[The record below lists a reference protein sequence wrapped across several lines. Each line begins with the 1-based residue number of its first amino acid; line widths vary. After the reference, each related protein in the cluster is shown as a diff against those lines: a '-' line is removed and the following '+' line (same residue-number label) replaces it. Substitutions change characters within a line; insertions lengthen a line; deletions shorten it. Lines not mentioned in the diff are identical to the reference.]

1 MFGDVNIVIIFELSN
16 PFSLF
21 YYIIG
26 TLAKLKYFVFQNNTS
41 IFVLA
46 FRIEFLG
53 GWHFKM
59 LVACEMQH

>member
-1 MFGDVNIVIIFELSN
+1 MLRGKLCW
-16 PFSLF
+16 
-21 YYIIG
+21 
-26 TLAKLKYFVFQNNTS
+26 AKFMYFVFQNNTS

-59 LVACEMQH
+59 LIACEMQH